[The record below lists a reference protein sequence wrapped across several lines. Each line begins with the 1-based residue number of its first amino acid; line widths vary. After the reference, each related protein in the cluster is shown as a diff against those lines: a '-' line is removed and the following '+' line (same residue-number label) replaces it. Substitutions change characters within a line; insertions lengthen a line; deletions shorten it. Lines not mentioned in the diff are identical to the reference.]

1 MDSLKMIQQQVVY
14 FTAGILTLLLAIWF
28 IVPYQGIVA
37 GIFLGICVSLYNVL
51 YLAKKVRVIEENAI
65 ATKTSKYRG
74 IGMINRFL
82 MVAFA
87 ILLAV
92 KFPAWFDVIAVAA
105 GLPFCNILAV
115 CLGFVKV
122 RRSLSWKER
131 SDSTANGKNTY
142 NRV

>member
-51 YLAKKVRVIEENAI
+51 YLAKKVRLIEENAI
-65 ATKTSKYRG
+65 SKKFAKHQGNGQIHRY
-74 IGMINRFL
+74 L
-82 MVAFA
+82 MVALA
-87 ILLAV
+87 IFLAV
-92 KFPAWFDVIAVAA
+92 KFPAWFNAIAVAA
-105 GLPFCNILAV
+105 GLPFCNILSV
-115 CLGFVKV
+115 CFGFVVV

-131 SDSTANGKNTY
+131 GDSTENGKNT
-142 NRV
+142 